1 MNHHLEITPVPEK
14 VLYVNELEIADCS
27 CNYELQKQ
35 YDLALT
41 GKKKSE
47 GGILPEDNVRIYVP
61 FDLNTEQILNR
72 LRYIYAVLGNLD
84 EDNEWEFASRVRNI
98 VTQLEIYDQAWCSRD
113 REQSID
119 VNGKLHNRKAIEVA
133 QEIVN
138 ILMENEGCAEC
149 FPYEIVEE
157 LKANFGI

>member
-98 VTQLEIYDQAWCSRD
+98 VTQL
-113 REQSID
+113 
-119 VNGKLHNRKAIEVA
+119 
-133 QEIVN
+133 
-138 ILMENEGCAEC
+138 
-149 FPYEIVEE
+149 
-157 LKANFGI
+157 

>member
-1 MNHHLEITPVPEK
+1 MNHHLETMPVLEK
-14 VLYVNELEIADCS
+14 VFYVNELEIADCS
-27 CNYELQKQ
+27 CNYELQEQ

-47 GGILPEDNVRIYVP
+47 GGILPEDNIRIYVP
-61 FDLNTEQILNR
+61 LDLNTEQILNR
-72 LRYIYAVLGNLD
+72 LRYIYAVLGDPD

-98 VTQLEIYDQAWCSRD
+98 VTQLEIYDQAWFSRD
-113 REQSID
+113 VEQSAD
-119 VNGKLHNRKAIEVA
+119 VNGKLHSRKAIGVA

-149 FPYEIVEE
+149 FPYEIVED